1 MALLADDAAVVDAGC
16 AMKAGRSGS
25 GGTLGKY
32 NGPRCPQPAS
42 TAIPQA
48 TIPYDTA
55 PACARGPAT
64 MPDNPETTRMTNPV
78 NLTGG
83 V

>member
-1 MALLADDAAVVDAGC
+1 MALLAAAAVADAGC

-42 TAIPQA
+42 TATHQA
-48 TIPYDTA
+48 TIPYDIA
-55 PACARGPAT
+55 MARASGPAT
-64 MPDNPETTRMTNPV
+64 MPDNP
-78 NLTGG
+78 
-83 V
+83 